1 MGNKE
6 VITVKPFMQVKKL
19 EQLAY
24 LSEMKRSVVC
34 PAFSSWSKPKPAA
47 FIFCMPASRVLKL
60 IEKGLYVYVPKE
72 KPKYKTWTPKRN

>member
-24 LSEMKRSVVC
+24 LSKMKRSVVC
-34 PAFSSWSKPKPAA
+34 PSFKPWSKPKPAA
-47 FIFCMPASRVLKL
+47 FILSLQARTVHYL
-60 IEKGLYVYVPKE
+60 IQRGLYVYAPKE